1 MMKRGC
7 KLIVI
12 DEFQEVKDIVCVCDK
27 CLKSD
32 VCSKQEM
39 LREAFKET
47 KERYVDIEYFS
58 IGINCKHFASGKKE
72 NLRGK
77 R

>member
-1 MMKRGC
+1 M
-7 KLIVI
+7 IVI
-12 DEFQEVKDIVCVCDK
+12 DELQEVKDIICVCDK

-47 KERYVDIEYFS
+47 KERYADIEYFS
-58 IGINCKHFASGKKE
+58 IRINCKHYERGKKE
-72 NLRGK
+72 NLIGRK
-77 R
+77 

>member
-1 MMKRGC
+1 MKRGC

-12 DEFQEVKDIVCVCDK
+12 DEFQEAKDIACVCDK

-47 KERYVDIEYFS
+47 KERYADIEYFN
-58 IGINCKHFASGKKE
+58 IRINCKHYERGRKE
-72 NLRGK
+72 NLRGRK
-77 R
+77 